1 MMNKLKLSFGLLL
14 LMILKCQFVVA
25 LPVQSREMQVL
36 NIKGYNIAVDND
48 PAWSWK
54 VKYNKDVP
62 VFIAQTPEKYY
73 PPATVNVRYH
83 KNIIIKDHP
92 AEVRAVARS
101 AIKTSLQHYDVK
113 DINVNNSMRKVTY
126 KQLNGYELNA
136 SGFINGDEHDIKI
149 VVVRNVHGRMMSF
162 LVYTSP
168 GKMSHIQAAVKRIFN
183 SVSFLRKY

>member
-1 MMNKLKLSFGLLL
+1 MRNKLALSFILLL
-14 LMILKCQFVVA
+14 LLVLKYQLVLA

-48 PAWSWK
+48 PAWNWK

-83 KNIIIKDHP
+83 KDIMINDHP
-92 AEVRAVARS
+92 AELRSAARS

-126 KQLNGYELNA
+126 RQVKGYELNV
-136 SGFINGDEHDIKI
+136 SGFVNGDEHDIKI
-149 VVVRNVHGRMMSF
+149 VVVRNVHGKMMSF

-168 GKMSHIQAAVKRIFN
+168 GKMDHIQAAVKRIFN